1 MGFVRF
7 ALVENEIDMAKKGKR
22 VRCDLCHGKGVFY
35 KEAQAGFRTK
45 VVKSICRKCMG
56 SGKIVIYEKD

>member
-1 MGFVRF
+1 
-7 ALVENEIDMAKKGKR
+7 MAKKGKR